1 MSKEV
6 EKLEYDEEARTCQF
20 LLTSLN
26 GFEPQVPRFY
36 IHFKVFKLSIAQLR
50 VAKMSKA
57 HSSSAENSK
66 LVKCQMFHVVLEF

>member
-36 IHFKVFKLSIAQLR
+36 IHFKIFKLSIAQLR

-57 HSSSAENSK
+57 HSSAENSM
-66 LVKCQMFHVVLEF
+66 LVKCQMFYVVLEF